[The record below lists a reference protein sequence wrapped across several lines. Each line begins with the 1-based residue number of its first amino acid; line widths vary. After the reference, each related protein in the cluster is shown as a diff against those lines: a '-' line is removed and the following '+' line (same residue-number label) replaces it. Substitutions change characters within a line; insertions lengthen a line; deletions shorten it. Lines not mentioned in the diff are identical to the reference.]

1 MISRVERTE
10 YNNIDFMKVIM
21 AVLVVAIHTSFS
33 SIIGDVNGQK
43 IIMRVLGISV
53 PFFFVASG
61 FLIWNKIWSSSKEE
75 KLNRLKGWIKKTAR
89 LYMWWTLIYLPFTI
103 YGFYKDENL
112 SVLKSVALFFRNFL
126 LVGENYLSWP
136 LWYLLGM
143 LVAGCIIYLMVR
155 WDWKD
160 RTMFLVGLLFAL
172 IGASINF
179 CISNGILE
187 SITAIYVKLFN
198 STRNGFFEGL
208 PYILIGVLIASKGVI
223 KSKKILWV
231 IFTVSFLLHMFG
243 YSLADF
249 VVVYSLFSLVIQF
262 DLKRR
267 TDDLYKNFRLTS
279 TVVYFVH
286 MIWVGLITI
295 FIPNIIP
302 PIFLFLLVV
311 ILSFATATLVIKNKE
326 SQIVKLLF
334 R

>member
-10 YNNIDFMKVIM
+10 YNNIDFIKVCM
-21 AVLVVAIHTSFS
+21 AVLVVATHTSLF
-33 SIIGDVNGQK
+33 SIIDDVNARDFLMTALAIK
-43 IIMRVLGISV
+43 V

-75 KLNRLKGWIKKTAR
+75 KLSRLKGWIKKTAR
-89 LYMWWTLIYLPFTI
+89 LYLVWTLIYLPFTI

-126 LVGENYLSWP
+126 FVGENYLSWP

-143 LVAGCIIYLMVR
+143 LVAGCIIYLMVK

-160 RTMFLVGLLFAL
+160 KIMFIIGLLFAL
-172 IGASINF
+172 IGANINF

-208 PYILIGVLIASKGVI
+208 PYILIGVLIASRGVI
-223 KSKKILWV
+223 KSKKILWA
-231 IFTVSFLLHMFG
+231 IFVVSFLLHMFG
-243 YSLADF
+243 YALADF

-267 TDDLYKNFRLTS
+267 TDNLYKNFRLTS

-295 FIPNIIP
+295 FIPNTMP

-311 ILSFATATLVIKNKE
+311 ILSFATATIVIKNKE

>member
-1 MISRVERTE
+1 
-10 YNNIDFMKVIM
+10 
-21 AVLVVAIHTSFS
+21 
-33 SIIGDVNGQK
+33 
-43 IIMRVLGISV
+43 
-53 PFFFVASG
+53 
-61 FLIWNKIWSSSKEE
+61 
-75 KLNRLKGWIKKTAR
+75 
-89 LYMWWTLIYLPFTI
+89 
-103 YGFYKDENL
+103 
-112 SVLKSVALFFRNFL
+112 
-126 LVGENYLSWP
+126 
-136 LWYLLGM
+136 
-143 LVAGCIIYLMVR
+143 MVK

-160 RTMFLVGLLFAL
+160 KTMFLVGLFFA
-172 IGASINF
+172 IMGAGINF

>member
-1 MISRVERTE
+1 MISRTTDIE
-10 YNNIDFMKVIM
+10 YRSIDVVKVCM
-21 AVLVVAIHTSFS
+21 AFVVVAIHTHPQDSCPILFLKEMFTNLY
-33 SIIGDVNGQK
+33 G
-43 IIMRVLGISV
+43 LAV

-112 SVLKSVALFFRNFL
+112 SALKSIAIFFRNFL
-126 LVGENYLSWP
+126 LIGENYLSWP

-143 LVAGCIIYLMVR
+143 LVAGCIIYLMVK

-160 RTMFLVGLLFAL
+160 KTMFLVGLLFA
-172 IGASINF
+172 IMGAGINF

-187 SITAIYVKLFN
+187 PITAIYVKLFN

-231 IFTVSFLLHMFG
+231 IFVVSFLLHMFG

-267 TDDLYKNFRLTS
+267 TDSLYQNFRLTS

-295 FIPNIIP
+295 FIPNTIP
-302 PIFLFLLVV
+302 PIFLFLIVV
-311 ILSFATATLVIKNKE
+311 ILSFVTATIVIKNKE
-326 SQIVKLLF
+326 SQIVKFLF